1 MKRRDLITGTAALA
15 TYAALGKSARAFG
28 MGAMGRGFGHLGA
41 TSKKSGGQAPP
52 VSNTMSLDGS
62 AADVNTTGLTA
73 SISLSTT
80 KTNNV
85 IVVMVFSNQGP
96 LVSVTGSTLGAF
108 TKRASTG
115 SGANIMEEWYAI
127 SPGILTMEIITAIC
141 PASGFSAMIGFAVN
155 GAKTSAPFDTNVALP
170 SIGATDPVT
179 VSTTATNT
187 MVLGAFRMS
196 TDTPSAGTG
205 FTQIENPAS
214 VFMLAE
220 YKIVSSPQTNLS
232 VTVGIGAGTTVSS
245 IGDALVQGP

>member
-1 MKRRDLITGTAALA
+1 M
-15 TYAALGKSARAFG
+15 LG
-28 MGAMGRGFGHLGA
+28 LGLFIPQQEER
-41 TSKKSGGQAPP
+41 SGVPVPP
-52 VSNTMSLDGS
+52 VPNTMSLDGS

-73 SISLSTT
+73 SISISTT
-80 KTNNV
+80 KPNNV

-96 LVSVTGSTLGAF
+96 LVSVIGSTLGAF

-127 SPGILTMEIITAIC
+127 SPDILTMEIIVATC

-170 SIGATDPVT
+170 SIGASDPGT
-179 VSTTATNT
+179 VSTTAANT

-196 TDTPSAGTG
+196 TGTPSAGAG

-214 VFMLAE
+214 VFMLVE
-220 YKIVSSPQTNLS
+220 YQLASSPQSNLS
-232 VTVGIGAGTTVSS
+232 VTVGTGAGTTVSS
-245 IGDALVQGP
+245 IGDAIVQGP